1 MINFQIYRSNKLENK
16 LINMK
21 KFFGSQYQPIFP
33 VKAKQLMERYN
44 LKEGRELGQ
53 ILKQI
58 ENIWINNSFKISDSE
73 VEKIINN

>member
-1 MINFQIYRSNKLENK
+1 
-16 LINMK
+16 MK
-21 KFFGSQYQPIFP
+21 KFFGSQHQPIFP

-58 ENIWINNSFKISDSE
+58 ENIWINNSFKISSKEIDKVVNS
-73 VEKIINN
+73 